1 MVTSYPSQKAES
13 TVMVT
18 WWKYQ
23 CRISSKT
30 IDRGEFCIVRGMTM
44 LGFSLVPTPLY
55 FSERGVGTRLAR
67 LVVLELLFAC
77 FPNKSVAEL
86 QQHLS
91 PADPSTPGLNQSYI
105 CKQLCFSSLEIKEK
119 IKQLND
125 KVHATEN
132 EVFR

>member
-13 TVMVT
+13 TVMVM

-30 IDRGEFCIVRGMTM
+30 IDRGEFCTVRGMTM
-44 LGFSLVPTPLY
+44 
-55 FSERGVGTRLAR
+55 
-67 LVVLELLFAC
+67 LVVLELLFAH

-105 CKQLCFSSLEIKEK
+105 NKQLCFSSLEIKEK

-125 KVHATEN
+125 KVRATEN